1 MAVKSASRSQ
11 PMSSLLD
18 QDKRLESIYQLLERG
33 EYEHVISNL
42 RKLGETKS
50 HADQPY
56 LESLVKTANQLCLAC
71 IHFRKEVDWYE
82 NAQSEA
88 ESREGELLQQL
99 IIILRLI
106 DGIIDSKSSV
116 GKEQINKSSKG
127 TASIWERIQALLGLE
142 SQPESL
148 DEKPHGGLNEFR
160 ISKLKKRS
168 LPEVVSSA
176 SWDGTSSPLPTPKHE
191 SAIRV
196 ADPSII
202 SIPGSNEFRKNTNP
216 YSISDGISAMESS
229 ISLDHQ
235 SLLGSNFMAVYC
247 LGSFWVYLNEQP
259 VLDWPSSKG
268 KSVFQ
273 YLVTHRERPVVKE
286 VLMELFWPEAAP
298 EAARNNLN
306 VAIYGLRQALRRV
319 QPSFTHLLFQDDAY
333 LLNPDLQIWV
343 DFEAFTEVLD
353 SARSLEHQGDLDGAL
368 RRYCAAEAMYQG
380 EFMAEDRY
388 DEWLVPQRQ
397 QLQNEYLSLL
407 DNLIRHYFDCDDY
420 LACSTMC
427 HKILAVD
434 PFREEAHRYLMRSF
448 LRQGHPHLA
457 LRQYHVCVKIL
468 REELDMSP
476 MPETTELYEQIRTD
490 EPI

>member
-1 MAVKSASRSQ
+1 
-11 PMSSLLD
+11 MSSLLD

-50 HADQPY
+50 HADHPY

-148 DEKPHGGLNEFR
+148 NETPPGGLNEIR

-176 SWDGTSSPLPTPKHE
+176 SWDGTSSPHPTPEHE

-202 SIPGSNEFRKNTNP
+202 SIPGSN
-216 YSISDGISAMESS
+216 
-229 ISLDHQ
+229 
-235 SLLGSNFMAVYC
+235 
-247 LGSFWVYLNEQP
+247 
-259 VLDWPSSKG
+259 
-268 KSVFQ
+268 
-273 YLVTHRERPVVKE
+273 
-286 VLMELFWPEAAP
+286 
-298 EAARNNLN
+298 
-306 VAIYGLRQALRRV
+306 
-319 QPSFTHLLFQDDAY
+319 
-333 LLNPDLQIWV
+333 
-343 DFEAFTEVLD
+343 
-353 SARSLEHQGDLDGAL
+353 
-368 RRYCAAEAMYQG
+368 
-380 EFMAEDRY
+380 
-388 DEWLVPQRQ
+388 
-397 QLQNEYLSLL
+397 
-407 DNLIRHYFDCDDY
+407 
-420 LACSTMC
+420 
-427 HKILAVD
+427 
-434 PFREEAHRYLMRSF
+434 
-448 LRQGHPHLA
+448 
-457 LRQYHVCVKIL
+457 
-468 REELDMSP
+468 
-476 MPETTELYEQIRTD
+476 
-490 EPI
+490 